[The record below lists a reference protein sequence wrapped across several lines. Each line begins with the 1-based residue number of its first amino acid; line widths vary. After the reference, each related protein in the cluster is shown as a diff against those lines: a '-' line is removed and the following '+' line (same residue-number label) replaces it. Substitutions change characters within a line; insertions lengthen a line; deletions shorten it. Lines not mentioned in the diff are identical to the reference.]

1 VEPYEVLKALKALGK
16 KLDEKQFW
24 QKFAMLCGESS
35 SLSYARFEML
45 MMERLQ
51 VNRKEQQRGC
61 RRAPNRNPTSGTKY
75 YDVKAAHGLNS
86 RHKEKLVER
95 LNDAKEIQGMR
106 GAA

>member
-1 VEPYEVLKALKALGK
+1 MLYSRIAALRKISVIFPFYENP
-16 KLDEKQFW
+16 
-24 QKFAMLCGESS
+24 
-35 SLSYARFEML
+35 EMF
-45 MMERLQ
+45 
-51 VNRKEQQRGC
+51 KEQQRGC